1 MMYRLPRMGRKLVM
15 MVSSA
20 LMGISIFLFSAVN
33 DQASNIGLNA
43 MEYFFQS
50 EFRGQ
55 HDLRWHL
62 CIVLTTARHVQ
73 CRPLRMDS

>member
-1 MMYRLPRMGRKLVM
+1 MYRVPRMGRKLVM

-50 EFRGQ
+50 TSTSHASVTRI
-55 HDLRWHL
+55 L
-62 CIVLTTARHVQ
+62 LTHAPRHV
-73 CRPLRMDS
+73 